1 MTQDSQTMATPQE
14 VTNASLSN
22 TLRALRDSFC
32 AGLDERICRME
43 TAWANARAG
52 HSSTSDALAVIEV
65 DAHRISGI
73 AGSLGLPDIGQRAYA
88 LEMRIL
94 QARKDA
100 LTADGINQLDAEI
113 NSFLDH
119 LEQELSDI

>member
-1 MTQDSQTMATPQE
+1 MTQDSHTMATPQNQ
-14 VTNASLSN
+14 TNASLAN
-22 TLRALRDSFC
+22 TLHALRESFC

-52 HSSTSDALAVIEV
+52 HSSTSDALAVIEA

-73 AGSLGLPDIGQRAYA
+73 AGSLGLPDMGTQAYA

-94 QARKDA
+94 KAPKDA
-100 LTADGINQLDAEI
+100 LTAEDINQLDAEI
-113 NSFLDH
+113 NSFLDR

>member
-1 MTQDSQTMATPQE
+1 MTQDSHTMATPQQQA
-14 VTNASLSN
+14 NANLAN
-22 TLRALRDSFC
+22 TLHALRESFC

-43 TAWANARAG
+43 TAWANAQAG
-52 HSSTSDALAVIEV
+52 QISMRDALAVIEA

-73 AGSLGLPDIGQRAYA
+73 AGSLGLPDIGQRAHA

-94 QARKDA
+94 QAPKDT
-100 LTADGINQLDAEI
+100 LTAEEINQMDAEI
-113 NSFLDH
+113 NGFLDR

>member
-1 MTQDSQTMATPQE
+1 MTQDSHTMATPQNQ
-14 VTNASLSN
+14 TNASLAN
-22 TLRALRDSFC
+22 ALHALRESFC

-52 HSSTSDALAVIEV
+52 HSSTSDALAVIEA

-94 QARKDA
+94 QAPKDA
-100 LTADGINQLDAEI
+100 LPAEEISQLDEEI
-113 NSFLDH
+113 NGFLDL

>member
-52 HSSTSDALAVIEV
+52 HSSMSDALAVIEA

-73 AGSLGLPDIGQRAYA
+73 AGSLGLPDMGTQAYA

-94 QARKDA
+94 KAPKDV
-100 LTADGINQLDAEI
+100 LTAEDISQLDAEI
-113 NSFLDH
+113 NSFLDR